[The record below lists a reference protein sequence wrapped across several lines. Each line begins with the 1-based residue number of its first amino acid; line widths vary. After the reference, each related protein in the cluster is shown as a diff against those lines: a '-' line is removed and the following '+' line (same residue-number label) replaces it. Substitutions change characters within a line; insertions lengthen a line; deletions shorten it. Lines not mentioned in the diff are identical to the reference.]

1 MKREGFLAHMGYH
14 VGAGGA
20 PVRERHRILDQGYS
34 HRVPEQVENAASW
47 GAPSSFHRVQ
57 KMLRTLDRLAENFRR
72 NDPERY
78 ADAIADY
85 EEDRNYLLA
94 KHLPPG
100 KPFPW

>member
-1 MKREGFLAHMGYH
+1 MRREGFLAHMGYH

-20 PVRERHRILDQGYS
+20 PVRERHRILDQCYS
-34 HRVPEQVENAASW
+34 HRVPEHVENAASW
-47 GAPSSFHRVQ
+47 GAPNSFQRVQ
-57 KMLRTLDRLAENFRR
+57 KMLRTLDGLAENFRR

-94 KHLPPG
+94 KHLPLG
-100 KPFPW
+100 KRFPW